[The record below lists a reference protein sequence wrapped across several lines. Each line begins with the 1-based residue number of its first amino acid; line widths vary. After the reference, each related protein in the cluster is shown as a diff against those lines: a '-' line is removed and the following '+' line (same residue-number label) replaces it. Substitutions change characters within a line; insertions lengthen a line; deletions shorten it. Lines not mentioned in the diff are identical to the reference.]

1 MQKSSEPGR
10 RMYNQRVR
18 EKCTD
23 NSRVRVC
30 ALSLVQFYDAMAR
43 ILAWVSTSFS
53 KESS

>member
-23 NSRVRVC
+23 NSCVRVC
-30 ALSLVQFYDAMAR
+30 ALSLVQFCDAMAR
-43 ILAWVSTSFS
+43 ILAWVSISFS